1 MTLHESGTGS
11 TAEETH
17 RLTVELD
24 LLKGRVSRLEQQVRT
39 LAEANLALAR
49 GMEANPLEEPD
60 QTRPAHSARLAHEL
74 LLAADLVP
82 PKAESE

>member
-1 MTLHESGTGS
+1 MTPHESGTGS
-11 TAEETH
+11 AAEETH

-49 GMEANPLEEPD
+49 GLEANPLEEPD
-60 QTRPAHSARLAHEL
+60 QTRPEHSARLAHEL
-74 LLAADLVP
+74 LLAAGLVP
-82 PKAESE
+82 PKAEAE